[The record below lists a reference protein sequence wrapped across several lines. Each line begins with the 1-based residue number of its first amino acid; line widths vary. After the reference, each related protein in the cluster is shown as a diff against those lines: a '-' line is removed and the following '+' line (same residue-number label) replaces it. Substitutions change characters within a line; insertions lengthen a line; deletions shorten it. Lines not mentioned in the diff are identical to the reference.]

1 VGFLGKVIK
10 VFLNLSVSQV
20 EALLLLS
27 QQEERYYLESKTI
40 QGLEFQIK
48 DLNEKISQV
57 SHLLVADILG
67 FIPAANFERFL
78 DCCVLELVVTWRK
91 TILSL

>member
-1 VGFLGKVIK
+1 VVNWFHYFLV
-10 VFLNLSVSQV
+10 LQV

-57 SHLLVADILG
+57 AHFPDGRFTWFIKAAKLKSCWLFFLG
-67 FIPAANFERFL
+67 CFVPHP
-78 DCCVLELVVTWRK
+78 VVTWTK
-91 TILSL
+91 IILPS

>member
-1 VGFLGKVIK
+1 M
-10 VFLNLSVSQV
+10 

-57 SHLLVADILG
+57 AHLLVADILG
-67 FIPAANFERFL
+67 FNTALIFSRLFHPRICSDLDEDHPAF
-78 DCCVLELVVTWRK
+78 VK
-91 TILSL
+91 QQS

>member
-1 VGFLGKVIK
+1 MLI
-10 VFLNLSVSQV
+10 LQV

-48 DLNEKISQV
+48 DLNENLSQVALEFQVADLLGFAQISQ
-57 SHLLVADILG
+57 A
-67 FIPAANFERFL
+67 
-78 DCCVLELVVTWRK
+78 
-91 TILSL
+91 